1 MIKIDKPIVKQ
12 EVVTIDKQEVVTI
25 ALEKIPRT
33 FVLSGKTYKIK
44 SPLSEAALYVTI
56 NDMDGRPRE
65 IFINSR
71 DMSHFQWMVATTRL
85 LSAMFRKGG
94 EIDFI
99 VDELQ
104 SVVDPNGGY
113 FKPGGQ
119 WVPSLVSEIG
129 NILAE
134 HLGILKTVHEGAKT
148 AHEGAK
154 TAHEGAKKCAKCG
167 SKTVV
172 LMDGC
177 PTCQTCGDS
186 KCG

>member
-12 EVVTIDKQEVVTI
+12 EVVAIDKPVAI

-134 HLGILKTVHEGAKT
+134 HLGILKPAKT
-148 AHEGAK
+148 AHE
-154 TAHEGAKKCAKCG
+154 EVSAKKCAKCG

-177 PTCQTCGDS
+177 PTCQTCGES

>member
-12 EVVTIDKQEVVTI
+12 EVVTIDKPIVKQEVVTI

-134 HLGILKTVHEGAKT
+134 HLGILKP
-148 AHEGAK
+148 AHE
-154 TAHEGAKKCAKCG
+154 EVSAKKCAKCG